1 MARENMIKKLPARDR
16 LWVFADPGLDQLIIR
31 CELALANSI
40 SIDSLRRLVT
50 ERLLT
55 NFERFSWI
63 IKPSGRINHRHPID
77 LPKHV
82 TENSLISLTPS
93 RPLWQI
99 NLVNNRT
106 IEIGVHHCLADG
118 LSLVAIL
125 KKLTETNP
133 SFITKPLKTRSKIT
147 LNLALRT
154 IQGVGKTISALVF
167 SPKVKLK
174 LNHHTINYSSSN
186 WPKPAI
192 RNDRTDFENILENLV
207 AKPELEINNKSVIAI
222 PVTLSTLNSRIQNGL
237 GNKFALSPLPLKLE
251 KSIVEEFR
259 TIKKQGEVLGAY
271 FMSVLIGSLPA
282 FIGRTLSKF
291 ASSHILGLI
300 SDIQVSHSKLKLLDS
315 EILNIKAWAPILSGQ
330 KFSITSVHYAGTISL
345 NQVIRN

>member
-1 MARENMIKKLPARDR
+1 MNKKLPARDR

-31 CELALANSI
+31 CELALSHPI
-40 SIDSLRRLVT
+40 SIESLRALVK
-50 ERLLT
+50 ERLLS

-63 IKPSGRINHRHPID
+63 IKPSGRINTTQKVD
-77 LPKHV
+77 LSKHV
-82 TENSLISLTPS
+82 TENSLLQISPT
-93 RPLWQI
+93 RPLWQF
-99 NLVNNRT
+99 NLVNNQK
-106 IEIGVHHCLADG
+106 IEIAVHHCLADG

-125 KKLTETNP
+125 KRLTEKTP
-133 SFITKPLKTRSKIT
+133 SPITKPLRSKST
-147 LNLALRT
+147 PTFHLAFRT
-154 IQGVGKTISALVF
+154 MLGVGKTISALVF
-167 SPKVKLK
+167 SPKVKLN
-174 LNHHTINYSSSN
+174 LPHHSINYSSSD
-186 WPKPAI
+186 WQKPAL
-192 RNDRTDFENILENLV
+192 RNNRTDFENILEKLILN
-207 AKPELEINNKSVIAI
+207 PELEINHKSIIAI
-222 PVTLSTLNSRIQNGL
+222 PVTLSTLNHRINNGL

-300 SDIQVSHSKLKLLDS
+300 SGVQVSSSKLKLLDS
-315 EILNIKAWAPILSGQ
+315 EIQHIKAWAPILSGQ

-345 NQVIRN
+345 NRVIRN